1 MFKGVLES
9 LKLPF
14 DHLIWKKKEKYPEE
28 KFDLPFDLNED

>member
-1 MFKGVLES
+1 MFKAVLES

-14 DHLIWKKKEKYPEE
+14 DHLIREKKKKNPEE